1 MLKKL
6 FEQSGFVLALSV
18 IDATLFFSAASRP
31 REKILEAEQIILR
44 GRDGSIKGVWGE
56 NPEPKR
62 GRS

>member
-31 REKILEAEQIILR
+31 REKDLGGGADHPAR
-44 GRDGSIKGVWGE
+44 A
-56 NPEPKR
+56 
-62 GRS
+62 